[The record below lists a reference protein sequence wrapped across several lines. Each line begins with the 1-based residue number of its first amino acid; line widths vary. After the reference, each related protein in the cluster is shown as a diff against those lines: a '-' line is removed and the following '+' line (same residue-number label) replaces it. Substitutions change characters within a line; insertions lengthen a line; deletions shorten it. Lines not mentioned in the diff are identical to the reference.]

1 MKKLVLLSAFL
12 TCSFALSQMAVKKL
26 DGTIMNDGEVYKYST
41 YDTNNDMLNFTVA
54 NTSPT
59 QSIKVKVLC
68 EALTNTTGED
78 FEFCFGGNCMPFVM
92 LGMNYPPNGY
102 TIDANS
108 NTGDFDHFW
117 NKKESD
123 QPMSFL
129 FKFYQVDALG
139 NEIGAPVRITYLYDK
154 HLAVSNTSAKSE
166 IVLKNTVVTDFIEL
180 DSKNNGTISIFD
192 FTGKL
197 VLNQEVK
204 AGNNKISA
212 QKLAAGVYIVNIVS
226 SNGKI
231 STTKI
236 IKK

>member
-26 DGTIMNDGEVYKYST
+26 DGTIMNDGDVYKYST
-41 YDTNNDMLNFTVA
+41 YDTDNDMLNFTVA
-54 NTSPT
+54 NTSSS

-102 TIDANS
+102 NIDANS

-117 NKKESD
+117 NKKDSD

-139 NEIGAPVRITYLYDK
+139 NEIGTPVRITYLYNK
-154 HLAVSNTSAKSE
+154 NLAVSDASAKSE

-197 VLNQEVK
+197 LLNKEVK
-204 AGNNKISA
+204 AGNNKINA
-212 QKLAAGVYIVNIVS
+212 QKLAAGIYIVNTVS

-231 STTKI
+231 STAKI